1 MLSWCCGMVE
11 NVVIYVSVLTFRRS
25 PIKAHFSTWMEDTA
39 ADKLC
44 GQVCRIAVLF
54 GHYGVS
60 QTIAAV
66 FLAPLIRCC
75 LRKVRTSNECHYT
88 KYQKQSHHKHPLSI
102 ISILIGCST

>member
-1 MLSWCCGMVE
+1 MLIWCCGMVE

-44 GQVCRIAVLF
+44 GQVCRIAVLL

-60 QTIAAV
+60 KTIAAV
-66 FLAPLIRCC
+66 FFMPLIRCF
-75 LRKVRTSNECHYT
+75 LSEVRTANECQHT
-88 KYQKQSHHKHPLSI
+88 KNQK
-102 ISILIGCST
+102 